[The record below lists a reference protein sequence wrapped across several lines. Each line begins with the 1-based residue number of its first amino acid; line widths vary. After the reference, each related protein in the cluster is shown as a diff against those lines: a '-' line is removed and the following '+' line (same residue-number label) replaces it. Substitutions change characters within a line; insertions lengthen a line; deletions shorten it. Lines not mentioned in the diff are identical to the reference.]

1 MNWARS
7 GVKTYRKCLTMS
19 FGTRPN
25 PGESARAPRLSTSDM
40 SSALCG
46 QRATNTNTPPS
57 ASSPPQVA
65 EVQHAAHTTA
75 VIKSLEAK
83 MPSPFRERAANLS
96 DCRIDPVC
104 CAGEGK
110 TADGAQRQ
118 QPEYSR
124 NELSILVGSS
134 MARRGTRMPS

>member
-19 FGTRPN
+19 FGTGQILGSLRTRPDF
-25 PGESARAPRLSTSDM
+25 PLRICLPHFAASAPRIQT
-40 SSALCG
+40 
-46 QRATNTNTPPS
+46 S

-65 EVQHAAHTTA
+65 EVRHAAHTTA

-83 MPSPFRERAANLS
+83 MPSPLRERAANLS
-96 DCRIDPVC
+96 ECRIDPVC

-124 NELSILVGSS
+124 NELYILVGSS
-134 MARRGTRMPS
+134 MARHGTRMPS